1 MSEIFTLKNYDSI
14 LHLSDLDERLYII
27 RLRIFQDVN
36 GIEAV
41 HVAYDAKCGTSENLR
56 NAQFYKNRKNA
67 EKVAA
72 RWNKNNHGKVEAKV
86 ITVHLFEEEDHEN
99 CN

>member
-1 MSEIFTLKNYDSI
+1 MSESFTLKNYDSI
-14 LHLSDLDERLYII
+14 LHLTDLDERLYII
-27 RLRIFQDVN
+27 RLRIFQDIN
-36 GIEAV
+36 GIEV
-41 HVAYDAKCGTSENLR
+41 VNVSYDTKCGTSENIR

-72 RWNKNNHGKVEAKV
+72 RWNKNNHGRVEAKV
-86 ITVHLFEEEDHEN
+86 ITVHLFEEENNEN

>member
-1 MSEIFTLKNYDSI
+1 MSESFTLKNYDSI
-14 LHLSDLDERLYII
+14 LHPSDLDERLYIV

-36 GIEAV
+36 GIE
-41 HVAYDAKCGTSENLR
+41 K
-56 NAQFYKNRKNA
+56 KNRKNA
-67 EKVAA
+67 EKVAE

>member
-1 MSEIFTLKNYDSI
+1 MSESFTLKNYDSI

-27 RLRIFQDVN
+27 RLRTFQDIN
-36 GIEAV
+36 GIEVA
-41 HVAYDAKCGTSENLR
+41 HVVYDAKCGTSENLR

-72 RWNKNNHGKVEAKV
+72 RWNKNNQGRVEAKV